1 MKFDIPAQLGLVT
14 RQVRAREHQ
23 GQAAHVVAARRD
35 YDTSIADLWDALTS
49 PERIPRW
56 FLPISGELRVGGR
69 YQLQGNAGGTIETCT
84 PPRHLAVSWE
94 FGAEVSWLELRL
106 SEQGSERTRLELEHL
121 VPVNEHW
128 QKFGPGAVGVGW
140 DLTLHGLGRH
150 LASGVAV
157 DPAQAMAWMGS
168 AEGKAFLA
176 HSSDDWCRA
185 AMASGTP
192 ASVAQPAAAR
202 TTAAYTGAPAPSG
215 ESGSAPS
222 DT

>member
-23 GQAAHVVAARRD
+23 GQAAHVVAASRD
-35 YDTSIADLWDALTS
+35 YDTSIADLWDALTNA
-49 PERIPRW
+49 ERIPRW

-84 PPRHLAVSWE
+84 PPHQLALTWE
-94 FGAEVSWLELRL
+94 FGGEISWLELRL
-106 SEQGSERTRLELEHL
+106 SEHGEGTRLELEHL

-140 DLTLHGLGRH
+140 DLTLQGLGRH
-150 LASGVAV
+150 LASGEAV
-157 DPAQAMAWMGS
+157 DPAQALAWMGS

-185 AMASGTP
+185 AIASGTP
-192 ASVAQPAAAR
+192 ASVAQAAAAR
-202 TTAAYTGAPAPSG
+202 TTAAYAG
-215 ESGSAPS
+215 APS
-222 DT
+222 DESGTAPGGA